1 MTWGTALAY
10 CLGVNVGETSK
21 LLYNCDMEDSPGLL
35 PGGKV
40 SRQNSYITVTWGTAA
55 DYCLGVK
62 VEETSK
68 LLYNCDM
75 GDSAG
80 PVPGGKVS

>member
-1 MTWGTALAY
+1 MG
-10 CLGVNVGETSK
+10 
-21 LLYNCDMEDSPGLL
+21 DSAGLL

-40 SRQNSYITVTWGTAA
+40 RRQNSDITVTWGTWGTAP

-62 VEETSK
+62 VGETSK

-80 PVPGGKVS
+80 LLPGGKVRDLKTLI